1 MSWER
6 SKTMSSP
13 WKCCSRCRCPCNNN
27 DLCPDTAS
35 TLITQGI
42 QNISHVLQRSKSL
55 ESLGQSQQIP
65 SPSLQELRALEQRVQ
80 ERLKNL
86 SLPKFMEGID
96 ESEES
101 EESANANSSKN
112 SFVSDF
118 HSDEILILRKRLQAA
133 ELKNAIIEE
142 KVNQIYQKVISM
154 EQIRQLKSEIIDF
167 IEEKFSRLVQNQR

>member
-1 MSWER
+1 MSE
-6 SKTMSSP
+6 P
-13 WKCCSRCRCPCNNN
+13 WKCCSRCQCPCNNN

-42 QNISHVLQRSKSL
+42 QNISQVSQRSKSSQ
-55 ESLGQSQQIP
+55 SLAQSQQIP
-65 SPSLQELRALEQRVQ
+65 SPSLEELRALQQKVQ
-80 ERLKNL
+80 ERLRNL
-86 SLPKFMEGID
+86 SLPKFREGID

-101 EESANANSSKN
+101 ANSSSSKN

-133 ELKNAIIEE
+133 ELRNAIIEE
-142 KVNQIYQKVISM
+142 KVNQIYQKVISV
-154 EQIRQLKSEIIDF
+154 EQILQLKSEIIDF